1 MPSYDV
7 LMFGWE
13 FPPHNSGGLGV
24 ACRGLA
30 KALSRQGHEVTFVL
44 PEEIPVS
51 DPDISFVFAETNLS
65 RSRLRGESD
74 FMQTGAYAHGHQV
87 DVNTTNKEGGNQS
100 CSKARNADDLSLI
113 ETVRLYGQQAKQ
125 IARQHDFD
133 VIHAHDW
140 LTYLAGIAAREV
152 SGKPLVSHIHATEHD
167 RTAGQG
173 VNSEVYNIEQQGFTE
188 SDHVLS
194 VSKYTKGILV
204 DSYGVPA
211 DKITPAHNGITQTP
225 PDDMPEVLSRWK
237 ERGNKIILF
246 LGRQT
251 IQKGP
256 DYFLQA
262 AQKLMEIRED
272 VCFVMAGSG
281 DMQEELIEQAAAL
294 GIGDR
299 VLFPGFVRGDKTDRL
314 YQSADLYVLSSV
326 SEPFGIT
333 PLEALLN
340 RTPVLISK
348 QSGVSEVINHALKID
363 FWDTDRMASRMDAVL
378 RYPSLADELRKNGF
392 QEAGGLSWDRT
403 AKVCQDCYNSL
414 VNN

>member
-1 MPSYDV
+1 MSYNV

-24 ACRGLA
+24 ACKGLA
-30 KALSRQGHEVTFVL
+30 KALAQEGHNITFVL
-44 PEEIPVS
+44 PEKIPVS
-51 DPDISFVFAETNLS
+51 DPDLSFVFADTDLS
-65 RSRLRGESD
+65 RARLRGETNYT
-74 FMQTGAYAHGHQV
+74 QTGAYLSGD
-87 DVNTTNKEGGNQS
+87 DVHDNEAEKDSSSFTEDVFADSG
-100 CSKARNADDLSLI
+100 DDLSLL
-113 ETVRLYGQQAKQ
+113 ETVHLYGQQAKE
-125 IARQHDFD
+125 IARNQDFD
-133 VIHAHDW
+133 IIHAHDW
-140 LTYLAGIAAREV
+140 LTYPAGIAAREV
-152 SGKPLVSHIHATEHD
+152 SGKPLISHIHATEHD

-173 VNSEVYNIEQQGFTE
+173 VNSAVYNIEQNGFE
-188 SDHVLS
+188 ASDHIVS
-194 VSKYTKGILV
+194 VSKYTKSVLV
-204 DSYGVPA
+204 DSYDIAA

-225 PDDMPEVLSRWK
+225 PDDLPDVLQRWK
-237 ERGNKIILF
+237 RRGNKIILF

-262 AQKLMEIRED
+262 AKKLMSLRED
-272 VCFVMAGSG
+272 VRFVMAGSG

-294 GIGDR
+294 GIGDK

-348 QSGVSEVINHALKID
+348 QSGVSEVITHALKTD
-363 FWDTDRMASRMDAVL
+363 FWDTDDMAAKMDATL
-378 RYPSLADELRKNGF
+378 RYPALADELRRNGF
-392 QEAGGLSWDRT
+392 RQAKGLSWTRT
-403 AKVCQDCYNSL
+403 AQTCQDCYNKL
-414 VNN
+414 VNQ